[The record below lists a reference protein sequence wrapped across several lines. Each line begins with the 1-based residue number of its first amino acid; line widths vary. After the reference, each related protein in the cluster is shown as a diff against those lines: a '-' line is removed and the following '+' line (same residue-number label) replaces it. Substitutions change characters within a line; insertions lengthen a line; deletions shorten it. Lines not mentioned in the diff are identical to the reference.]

1 MVQEEDGVTPG
12 SGTLAVIRADI
23 LDHAAEFVEIVYR
36 QAPVE
41 YQRLLASGRF
51 DSDLAGGRGFNH
63 GKLYAYAEFEVFRQ
77 EFLDRF
83 PEASVAACI
92 NAFSGLFLK
101 NDISIHNLLEH
112 IEGADE
118 REQLRLNTPGA
129 QG

>member
-1 MVQEEDGVTPG
+1 MAHNEDGAEPG
-12 SGTLAVIRADI
+12 TGTLAVIRADI

-36 QAPVE
+36 QAPLE
-41 YQRLLASGRF
+41 YQCLLASGRF
-51 DSDLAGGRGFNH
+51 DAELGGGRGFNH

-112 IEGADE
+112 VEGADDAG
-118 REQLRLNTPGA
+118 QLRLNSPRAG
-129 QG
+129 